1 MLQEDTFGL
10 GCVAGNSVEDVD
22 EDEEEGDQQ
31 RHATRYDLWGHNK
44 ADPGHNHKQACNS
57 IVDEPREPPKQACN
71 SIVDEPRVPPQ
82 TGLQQHSR

>member
-10 GCVAGNSVEDVD
+10 GCVAGDGVEDVD

-31 RHATRYDLWGHNK
+31 RHAARYDLWGHNK

-57 IVDEPREPPKQACN
+57 IVDEPR
-71 SIVDEPRVPPQ
+71 VPPQ
-82 TGLQQHSR
+82 TSLQQHSR